1 MDTAM
6 IDILLLGIGL
16 GIFALLAA
24 YAISCERI

>member
-24 YAISCERI
+24 YVISCERI